1 MMTSKTG
8 LTRWLAMTAVIL
20 VLLLGLQQASP
31 EAAPAG
37 ELSRITVS
45 FKLDQRLSGP
55 TYGGPRWVSPP
66 TFSFAQGGQQLTV
79 EAKTQGVG
87 ANGNVMDI
95 NAEWTPADP
104 EMVTIT
110 RGQKNEVTIT
120 VKREGESKLKLMAQ
134 EVTKELSIKAKA
146 IANGSGLQVEIAQ

>member
-45 FKLDQRLSGP
+45 FKLDQRLSGS

-87 ANGNVMDI
+87 ANGTVMDI

-120 VKREGESKLKLMAQ
+120 VKREGESKLKLRAQ
-134 EVTKELSIKAKA
+134 EVTKELSIKAQA
-146 IANGSGLQVEIAQ
+146 IADGNGLQVEIAQ

>member
-1 MMTSKTG
+1 MTSNTNISR
-8 LTRWLAMTAVIL
+8 LLAVVALSL
-20 VLLLGLQQASP
+20 VLLPGLQQASP

-66 TFSFAQGGQQLTV
+66 TFSFAQGGEQLTV

-87 ANGNVMDI
+87 ANGNLMDI

-104 EMVTIT
+104 DMVTVT

-120 VKREGESKLKLMAQ
+120 VKHEGESKLKLAAQ
-134 EVTKELSIKAKA
+134 GVAKELLIKAKS
-146 IANGSGLQVEIAQ
+146 IANGSGIQVEISQ

>member
-1 MMTSKTG
+1 MTSNTN
-8 LTRWLAMTAVIL
+8 LSRLIAVAVVIL
-20 VLLLGLQQASP
+20 VLLPGLQQAWP
-31 EAAPAG
+31 DAVPASS
-37 ELSRITVS
+37 LSRITIF

-66 TFSFAQGGQQLTV
+66 TYSFAQGGEQLTV

-87 ANGNVMDI
+87 ANGNLMDI

-104 EMVTIT
+104 EMVTVT

-120 VKREGESKLKLMAQ
+120 VKHEGESKLQLAAQ
-134 EVTKELSIKAKA
+134 GVAKELLIKAKS
-146 IANGSGLQVEIAQ
+146 IANGSGIQVEISQ